1 MSQYNFKA
9 ANLLAGTALVALG
22 VAAAGQASAD
32 GHAKVVKSSQDKVSF
47 RISGQIHREMH
58 VADDGH
64 STRVAHTDS
73 GYSTSRIRFHT
84 AAKVNANLKV
94 GSLTEIA
101 MDDNRDGFDIEAPA
115 GGRAAGDLRTRIN
128 ELHFAHSQFGKLTM
142 GAGNGA
148 ANGVNNISV
157 HGVSIAL
164 PGGMGFL
171 GGAGL
176 KFRNSVAGA
185 DGTRQQTAAG
195 VVNVMGDL
203 DFNSRRPRL
212 RYDTPNIMGF
222 VGSISHNT
230 QQSIEYA
237 LRYSGK
243 IFDTKIKA
251 AAGMAQ
257 NTSGAS
263 TTSNTE
269 EMYGASISLGHSS
282 GLGATFG
289 CHYQN
294 SGDNAENEADPAG
307 CNVQGHFQRKF
318 NEMGRTSLVVEY
330 SQADDVN
337 ARGDIASAYGVTV
350 KQDIDAAALD
360 VFAKYTNYDLERD
373 SIAGGLEDIDVFT
386 VGSRIRF

>member
-32 GHAKVVKSSQDKVSF
+32 GHARTVKNSQDKVSL
-47 RISGQIHREMH
+47 RISGQINREVH

-73 GYSTSRIRFHT
+73 NYSSSRFRLHM
-84 AAKVNANLKV
+84 AGKVNANLKV
-94 GSLTEIA
+94 SALAEIA
-101 MDDNRDGFDIEAPA
+101 IDDARNGFNLEAPSGA
-115 GGRAAGDLRTRIN
+115 RSGNDLQTRITD
-128 ELHFAHSQFGKLTM
+128 LVFTHSQFGRLTM
-142 GAGNGA
+142 GSGNTA
-148 ANGVNNISV
+148 ANGVNNTNV
-157 HGVSIAL
+157 HGVSSAL

-171 GGAGL
+171 TGPGL
-176 KFRNSVAGA
+176 KFRRSG
-185 DGTRQQTAAG
+185 DDTQTASG
-195 VVNVMGDL
+195 VFNVMGDL
-203 DFNSRRPRL
+203 DFNSRRARL
-212 RYDTPNIMGF
+212 RYDTPNIMGI
-222 VGSISHNT
+222 VGSISHST
-230 QQSIEYA
+230 QQSVEYA

-243 IFDTKIKA
+243 IFDTQVRA
-251 AAGMAQ
+251 SAGMAQ
-257 NTSGAS
+257 NTSGLA
-263 TTSNTE
+263 TE
-269 EMYGASISLGHSS
+269 EMYGAQISVGHSS

-294 SGDNAENEADPAG
+294 SGANARVERDPAG

-337 ARGDIASAYGVTV
+337 STGDIAKGYGVTV

-360 VFAKYTNYDLERD
+360 VFAKYSNYDLDRD
-373 SIAGGLEDIDVFT
+373 SEAGGLEDIDIFT

>member
-1 MSQYNFKA
+1 MSQFNFKA

-32 GHAKVVKSSQDKVSF
+32 GHAKVVKNSQDKVSL
-47 RISGQIHREMH
+47 RISGQIHREINI
-58 VADDGH
+58 ADDGNR
-64 STRVAHTDS
+64 TRVNHVDS
-73 GYSTSRIRFHT
+73 NYSSSRFRFHL
-84 AAKVNANLKV
+84 AGKVNANLKV
-94 GSLTEIA
+94 GATTEISI
-101 MDDNRDGFDIEAPA
+101 DDARN
-115 GGRAAGDLRTRIN
+115 
-128 ELHFAHSQFGKLTM
+128 
-142 GAGNGA
+142 
-148 ANGVNNISV
+148 
-157 HGVSIAL
+157 GVSIAL

-171 GGAGL
+171 GGSGL
-176 KFRNSVAGA
+176 AFTRSA
-185 DGTRQQTAAG
+185 DGTQITHAG
-195 VVNVMGDL
+195 VLGVMGDL
-203 DFNSRRPRL
+203 DFNSRRARL

-222 VGSISHNT
+222 VGSISHST

-243 IFDTKIKA
+243 IFDTKVKA

-257 NTSGAS
+257 NTSGLA
-263 TTSNTE
+263 TE
-269 EMYGASISLGHSS
+269 EMYGAQISVGHSS

-294 SGDNAENEADPAG
+294 SGASAENEADPAG

-350 KQDIDAAALD
+350 KQDITAAALD
-360 VFAKYTNYDLERD
+360 VFVKYTNYDLERD
-373 SIAGGLEDIDVFT
+373 AEAAGIEDIDVFT
-386 VGSRIRF
+386 IGSRIRF

>member
-32 GHAKVVKSSQDKVSF
+32 GHAKVVKNSQDKVSF
-47 RISGQIHREMH
+47 RISGQIHRQMH

-237 LRYSGK
+237 LRYKGK
-243 IFDTKIKA
+243 IFDTNVQA
-251 AAGMAQ
+251 SAGMAQ
-257 NTSGAS
+257 NTAGLA
-263 TTSNTE
+263 TE
-269 EMYGASISLGHSS
+269 EMYGAQISVGHSS

-289 CHYQN
+289 CFYSN
-294 SGDNAENEADPAG
+294 SETNIPSEQDPAG

-360 VFAKYTNYDLERD
+360 VFVKYSN
-373 SIAGGLEDIDVFT
+373 
-386 VGSRIRF
+386 

>member
-1 MSQYNFKA
+1 MSQFNFKA

-32 GHAKVVKSSQDKVSF
+32 GHAKVVKNSQDKVSL
-47 RISGQIHREMH
+47 RISGQINRAMH
-58 VADDGH
+58 YTDDGH
-64 STRVAHTDS
+64 ATRVSHVDS
-73 GYSTSRIRFHT
+73 NYSSSRFRFHL
-84 AAKVNANLKV
+84 AGKVNANLKV
-94 GSLTEIA
+94 GATTEIA
-101 MDDNRDGFDIEAPA
+101 IDDARNGYDLEAPH
-115 GGRAAGDLRTRIN
+115 GGRTGTDLATRIN
-128 ELHFAHSQFGKLTM
+128 EIHFAHSQFGKLTM

-148 ANGVNNISV
+148 ANGVMNTNV

-171 GGAGL
+171 GGTGL
-176 KFRNSVAGA
+176 KYRNSVAGP

-195 VVNVMGDL
+195 VLNTMGDL
-203 DFNSRRPRL
+203 DFNSRRARL

-237 LRYSGK
+237 LRYKGK
-243 IFDTKIKA
+243 IFDTNVQA
-251 AAGMAQ
+251 SAGMAQ
-257 NTSGAS
+257 NTAGLA
-263 TTSNTE
+263 TE
-269 EMYGASISLGHSS
+269 EMYGAQISVGHSS

-289 CHYQN
+289 CTYQN
-294 SGDNAENEADPAG
+294 SGASAENEADPAG

-360 VFAKYTNYDLERD
+360 VFVKYSNYDLERD
-373 SIAGGLEDIDVFT
+373 SVAGGIEDIDVFT